1 MTNEEEEEYI
11 MDTYGDIYRQV
22 YYSLE
27 YVNGLVNIV

>member
-1 MTNEEEEEYI
+1 MTNEEEEYI

-27 YVNGLVNIV
+27 HGFVNIV

>member
-1 MTNEEEEEYI
+1 MTNEQEEEYI

-27 YVNGLVNIV
+27 HVNGFVNIV